1 MLNKLAKSLFGHCHK
16 ELGFQ
21 MPPRLFL
28 KNDQQNA
35 ASTFGKTAYYDPGQ
49 KSITIFVTGR
59 HPKDVLRS
67 IAHELIHHHQN
78 ERGDLEKCASAAA
91 DPGYAQNNK
100 DLRKME
106 EEAYLRGNMLFRDWE
121 DSCKAKFQME
131 ENKQMKLEDLR
142 KLIQNSITEVMKSR
156 EEETVNEM
164 GGAYKRD
171 DEEDTAPEATPLPP
185 SQLDAASTDIG
196 PALPDDPQGLAST
209 AMAAIHKLAVS
220 AGVDMST
227 TVGTEGEPPPPPS
240 DGIRETA
247 KSLEE
252 ESIEDIQLEETSTKK
267 KDDPLEEN
275 WGGSSRPKDRG
286 GYGREPHNPGKS
298 DEARCREQARGKH
311 GPEYWRAYNNCMSRS
326 TYSNFEESNVM
337 TPERESALKENYMGS
352 KRNRLFELLKNK
364 WSK

>member
-91 DPGYAQNNK
+91 NPGYAQNNK

-131 ENKQMKLEDLR
+131 ENTMKMQLKDLR
-142 KLIQNSITEVMKSR
+142 KLIQKSILEVLNKENETVTE
-156 EEETVNEM
+156 EENTENVTEEENVEAEAVTEEENAEVETVTEEEVSNENETVTEEEEVETVNEM
-164 GGAYKRD
+164 GNTYKRD
-171 DEEDTAPEATPLPP
+171 DDKDLKESEDDILDEEDEPE
-185 SQLDAASTDIG
+185 
-196 PALPDDPQGLAST
+196 
-209 AMAAIHKLAVS
+209 
-220 AGVDMST
+220 
-227 TVGTEGEPPPPPS
+227 
-240 DGIRETA
+240 
-247 KSLEE
+247 
-252 ESIEDIQLEETSTKK
+252 LEET
-267 KDDPLEEN
+267 
-275 WGGSSRPKDRG
+275 
-286 GYGREPHNPGKS
+286 
-298 DEARCREQARGKH
+298 A
-311 GPEYWRAYNNCMSRS
+311 NN
-326 TYSNFEESNVM
+326 YM
-337 TPERESALKENYMGS
+337 TPEKEIALRENYMGA
-352 KRNRLFELLKNK
+352 KRANLFERLTKK
-364 WSK
+364 WAK